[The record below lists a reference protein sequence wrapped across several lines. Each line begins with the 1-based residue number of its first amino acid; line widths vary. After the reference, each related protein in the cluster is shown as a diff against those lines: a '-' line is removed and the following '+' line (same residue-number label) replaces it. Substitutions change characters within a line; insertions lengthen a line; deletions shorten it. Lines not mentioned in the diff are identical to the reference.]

1 MLPSVDGSRTDV
13 ARRWVARWGWLVALL
28 AAALVGVVVALL
40 PEAAGGQLADRVAV
54 ASGVVLAV
62 CLPVVAVREIRRLR
76 APARDR

>member
-13 ARRWVARWGWLVALL
+13 ARRRVTRWGWLVALL

-40 PEAAGGQLADRVAV
+40 PEAAGGRLADRVAV